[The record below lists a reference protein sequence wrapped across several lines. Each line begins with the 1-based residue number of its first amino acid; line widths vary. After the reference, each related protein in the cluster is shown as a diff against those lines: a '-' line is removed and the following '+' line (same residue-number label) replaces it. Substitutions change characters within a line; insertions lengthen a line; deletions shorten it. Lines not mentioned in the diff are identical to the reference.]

1 MKILVAEDD
10 PVTRE
15 ALTACLKAEGFQVIE
30 AANGREALECWRSER
45 PDLICLDIMMPEVD
59 GYEVCRKVRAANDR
73 VPILFL
79 SAKNEE
85 IDVVVGL
92 EMGADDF
99 VRKPFGR
106 HELLARVRTALRRS
120 EPASS
125 GGRNE
130 RKRESFTMGPLTI
143 FPRELLAEKAGA
155 EIELSPR
162 EAAILTLL
170 HERRGEAV
178 HRDTILDLCWG
189 LEYYPESRT
198 LDQHIAKL
206 RKKIEED
213 PALPVIV
220 ETVRG
225 VGYRFR

>member
-15 ALTACLKAEGFQVIE
+15 AITACLDAEGFHVIE
-30 AANGREALECWRSER
+30 AGNGREALESWRRER

-59 GYEVCRKVRAANDR
+59 GYEVCRKIRAASDR

-92 EMGADDF
+92 ELGADDF

-106 HELLARVRTALRRS
+106 HELLARVRTALRRG
-120 EPASS
+120 EPVKS
-125 GGRNE
+125 GGRI
-130 RKRESFTMGPLTI
+130 RESFTMGSLTI
-143 FPRELLAEKAGA
+143 FPKELLAEKAGV
-155 EIELSPR
+155 EIELIPR

-206 RKKIEED
+206 RKKIEDD

>member
-1 MKILVAEDD
+1 MKILLAEDD

-15 ALTACLKAEGFQVIE
+15 AVAACLLAEDFRVVPAE
-30 AANGREALECWRSER
+30 NGREALGLWKTEK
-45 PDLICLDIMMPEVD
+45 PDLICLDIMMPEMD
-59 GYEVCRKVRAANDR
+59 GYEVCRRIRASGDP

-92 EMGADDF
+92 ELGADDF

-106 HELLARVRTALRRS
+106 HELLARVRAALRRTATAG
-120 EPASS
+120 P
-125 GGRNE
+125 GKGE
-130 RKRESFTMGPLTI
+130 RIRVSFVMGPLTI
-143 FPRELLAEKAGA
+143 FPKELLAENGSA
-155 EIELSPR
+155 EIDLTPR

-178 HRDTILDLCWG
+178 PRDTILDQCWG

-206 RKKIEED
+206 RKKIETD
-213 PALPVIV
+213 PANPLII
-220 ETVRG
+220 ETIRG